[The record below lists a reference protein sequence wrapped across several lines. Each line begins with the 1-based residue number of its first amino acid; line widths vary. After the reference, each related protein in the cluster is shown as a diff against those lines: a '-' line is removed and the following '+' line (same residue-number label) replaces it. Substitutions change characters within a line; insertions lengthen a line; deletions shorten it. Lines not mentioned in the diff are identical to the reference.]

1 MGAVGVKA
9 LVRPFF
15 CYATATKTAIAN
27 TTATATTT
35 ATKTATATH
44 DRNPKLQPTT
54 ATKTATR
61 KPPLFISNIKTGQ
74 SYDQVRRD
82 HYQTY

>member
-35 ATKTATATH
+35 AT
-44 DRNPKLQPTT
+44 
-54 ATKTATR
+54 R

>member
-27 TTATATTT
+27 TTATATKTANTTATKT
-35 ATKTATATH
+35 ATKTATATQ
-44 DRNPKLQPTT
+44 NQE
-54 ATKTATR
+54 AT
-61 KPPLFISNIKTGQ
+61 LI
-74 SYDQVRRD
+74 
-82 HYQTY
+82 YQQH

>member
-9 LVRPFF
+9 LVHPFF
-15 CYATATKTAIAN
+15 CYATATATKTAIAN
-27 TTATATTT
+27 TTATATATKT
-35 ATKTATATH
+35 ATKTATAT
-44 DRNPKLQPTT
+44 K
-54 ATKTATR
+54 TKTR